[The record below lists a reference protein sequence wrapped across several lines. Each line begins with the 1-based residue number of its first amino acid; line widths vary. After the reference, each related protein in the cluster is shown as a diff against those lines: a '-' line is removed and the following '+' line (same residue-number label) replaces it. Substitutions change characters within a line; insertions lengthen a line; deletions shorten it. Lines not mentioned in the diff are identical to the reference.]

1 MEQEERKDFE
11 VKMKKIKNIS
21 IIIKTLKKAVGKF
34 ENPVATEIGEKTR
47 SPYMVLVSCL
57 LSLRTNDK
65 ITGPISKK
73 LFEVVKTSQD
83 MNKLS
88 LKKLQ
93 KIIRPVN
100 FYITKSR
107 RIKEISRILAKKYD
121 GKVPC
126 DFEELMKFK
135 GVGRKTANIVM
146 TYGFFKKD
154 YIAVDTHVHRIPNR
168 LGWIK
173 TKKPEDTEEQLKKI
187 LPKKYWQDFN
197 DIIVTFGQNICRPI
211 GPKCWECPV
220 SKYCKYYKDIYV
232 PSQKQETVIIK

>member
-1 MEQEERKDFE
+1 MQDKDIAI
-11 VKMKKIKNIS
+11 V
-21 IIIKTLKKAVGKF
+21 IKTLKKEMGRF
-34 ENPVATEIGEKTR
+34 QDPVATEIGEKTR

-65 ITGPISKK
+65 ITGPISRK
-73 LFEVVKTSQD
+73 LFEVVKTPEE
-83 MNKLS
+83 MNRFS

-93 KIIRPVN
+93 EIIKPVN
-100 FYITKSR
+100 FYITKSK
-107 RIKEISRILAKKYD
+107 RIKEISKTLVKKYH

-126 DFEELMKFK
+126 NFDELMKFK

-154 YIAVDTHVHRIPNR
+154 YIAVDVHVNRIPNR

-173 TKKPEDTEEQLKKI
+173 TKKPEETEMQLKKI

-220 SKYCKYYKDIYV
+220 SKYCNYYKEVYV
-232 PSQKQETVIIK
+232 PSQKQESAIVKSP